1 MKKVVIMFAL
11 VAFLFSM
18 NTNAQEPKAKKKVA
32 KTEKAAACSKEEKK
46 ACASGEK
53 KGCCA
58 HKEEAK

>member
-1 MKKVVIMFAL
+1 MKKVVVMFAV

-18 NTNAQEPKAKKKVA
+18 DINAQEPKAKKKVA

-53 KGCCA
+53 KACCA
-58 HKEEAK
+58 SKEATK